1 MLRLALRL
9 LYLIVSAS
17 TPDLGGHLDPL
28 GLGTNPPAQPDL
40 GSKWDPLG

>member
-17 TPDLGGHLDPL
+17 TDLSSSSDPL
-28 GLGTNPPAQPDL
+28 GLGTTPPVQPDL